1 MVFQAGTTESSF
13 GGHVKGGEGKKVPD
27 SNQFEALVANG
38 SMAAAGL

>member
-27 SNQFEALVANG
+27 SNQFGALVANR
-38 SMAAAGL
+38 SMAAGAL